1 MPASLRRQPAID
13 AQLCS
18 KMQPWSVQ
26 AEDAAVL
33 AWRKVKGLTPEIARQ
48 EPRIIADMIE
58 YLNEL
63 RGTPSPAPFA

>member
-1 MPASLRRQPAID
+1 MTRLRQTALCD
-13 AQLCS
+13 AHALQG
-18 KMQPWSVQ
+18 MQPWSVE

-58 YLNEL
+58 HLLEL
-63 RGTPSPAPFA
+63 KGGRCG